1 MGFVKVLKNKAYS
14 KRYQTKFRRRRQ
26 GKTDYYARKRLVV
39 QDKDKYEAKK
49 YRFCVRRTNKRI
61 ICQVIYATIKG
72 DRCMAAADSFE
83 LKKYGLNAGL
93 TNYSAAYCTGLLCA
107 RRLLSS
113 VSLADMYKGV
123 AAADGEYYSVAD
135 LDQPLDRRPFKALL
149 DVGLIRTT
157 TGNRVF
163 GAMKGACDGGLH
175 IPHNTK
181 RFPGFKIEKGEI
193 QKDKR
198 GKVIDTEKSKH
209 VYDAKVHREHILGG
223 HVQAYYDLLKKE
235 NSGAFKKQ
243 FSNWEKALT
252 ASKAKS
258 FEELYKKVHTEIR
271 KKPENVKVARKHKP
285 VRNTVQKAPALI
297 QSNYAGKKWLRQLR
311 DNLENRK
318 TRVAGR
324 IQKAMADMA

>member
-1 MGFVKVLKNKAYS
+1 MAYVKLLKNKAYS

-39 QDKDKYEAKK
+39 QEKNKYEAKK

-83 LKKYGLNAGL
+83 LKKWGLTSGL
-93 TNYSAAYCTGLLCA
+93 TNYAASYATGLLCA

-113 VSLADMYKGV
+113 VGMADMYKGV
-123 AAADGEYYSVAD
+123 TNADGEYFSVAQ
-135 LDQPLDRRPFKALL
+135 DQQERRPFKALL
-149 DVGLIRTT
+149 DVGLVRTT

-181 RFPGFKIEKGEI
+181 RFPGFRVEKGEV

-198 GKVIDTEKSKH
+198 GKVIDTEKSKD
-209 VYDAKVHREHILGG
+209 VYDAKVHREHILGS
-223 HVQAYYDLLKKE
+223 HVQNYMDSLKK
-235 NSGAFKKQ
+235 SDKAAFDKQ
-243 FSNWEKALT
+243 FSKW
-252 ASKAKS
+252 SKTIAAAKVKNL
-258 FEELYKKVHTEIR
+258 EELYKKVHAEIR
-271 KKPENVKVARKHKP
+271 KKPEHTKVARKNKP
-285 VRNTVQKAPALI
+285 VRKQVQAAPQLI
-297 QSNYAGKKWLRQLR
+297 QQNSKGAKWLRQKR
-311 DNLENRK
+311 DNLDNRK
-318 TRVAGR
+318 ARVAAR
-324 IQKAMADMA
+324 IQKAMEAMA